1 MEERGN
7 VKTSTPHDNS
17 RLSSDTDCSAEE
29 IVHIRFGGY
38 RAKITVMTNNDFEAI
53 GCMRSM
59 ETERLKN
66 LYVSKTE
73 SHNAAHIS

>member
-7 VKTSTPHDNS
+7 VKTSTPQDNS

-29 IVHIRFGGY
+29 IVHIRFGEY
-38 RAKITVMTNNDFEAI
+38 RAKTTAMTNNDFEAI

-59 ETERLKN
+59 EI